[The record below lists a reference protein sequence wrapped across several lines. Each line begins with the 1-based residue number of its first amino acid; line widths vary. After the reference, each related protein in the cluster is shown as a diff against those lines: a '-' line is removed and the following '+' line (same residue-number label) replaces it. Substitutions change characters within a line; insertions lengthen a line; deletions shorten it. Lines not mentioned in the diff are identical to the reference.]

1 LETDKAPTD
10 EELVR
15 WSAEVL
21 MEWTILDEYPY
32 NGLRPG
38 EVCYWKGTLSGKTR
52 IRLAHP
58 SHLLYWN
65 PISKDNG
72 QIWDVMERMEE
83 MEWEYR
89 SQSICKAHYFR
100 FFKKQDNKSD
110 KYGEAYATTPVRAIL
125 LAAWRAVGE
134 NR

>member
-1 LETDKAPTD
+1 LETDKPTD
-10 EELVR
+10 EELVK
-15 WSAEVL
+15 WSAEL
-21 MEWTILDEYPY
+21 MGLSKDGEYYRIVKPDGSY
-32 NGLRPG
+32 GNRVSL
-38 EVCYWKGTLSGKTR
+38 TR
-52 IRLAHP
+52 N
-58 SHLLYWN
+58 WN
-65 PISKDNG
+65 PIYKSNG

-125 LAAWRAVGE
+125 LAAWRAVEGK
-134 NR
+134 R